1 MTNFEP
7 IQSFVC
13 LCRCPYLLYCCKD
26 ALGAATSA
34 IAIARAGSTR
44 ISRRSKKSVVKHEA
58 EAVVAKLEE
67 LPEVSCDWRTRGHV
81 TPCSPLIG
89 GRRWTPCA

>member
-1 MTNFEP
+1 MINFEP

-13 LCRCPYLLYCCKD
+13 LCQCPYLLYCCKD

-44 ISRRSKKSVVKHEA
+44 ISRRSKKSVVKQEA

-89 GRRWTPCA
+89 RRWTPCA